1 MKSSSDNDNG
11 EEVVLEKENV
21 MTLDNRR
28 KNILITSSLANHIT
42 QIHLFMERNLN
53 SKQG

>member
-1 MKSSSDNDNG
+1 MKSPSDRYNG
-11 EEVVLEKENV
+11 EEVMLEKENA
-21 MTLDNRR
+21 MTLDSLR